1 MLFDDMT
8 LEEVRALDR
17 RDTLEE
23 GIGIGQE
30 RERERIINNLINI
43 HGFSPQ
49 DAEKLVSEA

>member
-17 RDTLEE
+17 RDSLEE
-23 GIGIGQE
+23 GIGIGRE
-30 RERERIINNLINI
+30 EERERIINNLINI

>member
-1 MLFDDMT
+1 MLFDDLT

-30 RERERIINNLINI
+30 RERERIFDRLIAY
-43 HGFSPQ
+43 GMTRQ
-49 DAEKLVSEA
+49 EALEIVNA